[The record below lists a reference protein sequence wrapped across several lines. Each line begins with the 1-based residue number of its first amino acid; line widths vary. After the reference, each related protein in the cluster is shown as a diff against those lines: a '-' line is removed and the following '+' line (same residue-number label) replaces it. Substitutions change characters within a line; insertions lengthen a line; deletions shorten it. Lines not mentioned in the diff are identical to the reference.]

1 MFILHVVQAC
11 QNIMIFCSF
20 VVFAFCTLIFIFV
33 AFSHFWVRFMFYYFL
48 VDLSPLIQLCKPSL
62 NTTFCFKW

>member
-33 AFSHFWVRFMFYYFL
+33 ACAIGCHIKKIIDKTHVNKFSPIFVVSGLH
-48 VDLSPLIQLCKPSL
+48 I
-62 NTTFCFKW
+62 

>member
-20 VVFAFCTLIFIFV
+20 VVFAFSTLILFLLLSLIFG
-33 AFSHFWVRFMFYYFL
+33 F
-48 VDLSPLIQLCKPSL
+48 DL
-62 NTTFCFKW
+62 CFTIS